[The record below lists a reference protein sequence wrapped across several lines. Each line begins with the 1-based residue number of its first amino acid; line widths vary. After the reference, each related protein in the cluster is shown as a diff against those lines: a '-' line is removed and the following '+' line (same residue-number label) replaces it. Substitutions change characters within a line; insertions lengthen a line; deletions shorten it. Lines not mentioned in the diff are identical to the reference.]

1 MPDILQDFPIKA
13 DPGPVFDAVS
23 SAVGLD
29 HWWTQTCSGEA
40 RPGASFD
47 LGFGPDYQ
55 WRAEVTKCRP
65 RAQFE
70 LTLTQADS
78 DWMGTRVGF
87 ELSPIPGGTQV
98 RFYHRGWP
106 LVNDHYRISCHC
118 WALYLR
124 LLRRYL
130 EHGET
135 VPYAGRLE
143 A

>member
-13 DPGPVFDAVS
+13 DPARVFAAVS
-23 SAVGLD
+23 TAEGLNQ
-29 HWWTQTCSGEA
+29 WWTETCAAQPKLG
-40 RPGASFD
+40 GVYD

-55 WRAEVTKCRP
+55 WGATVSEYKP
-65 RAQFE
+65 GAHFE
-70 LTLTQADS
+70 LTLTRADA
-78 DWMGTRVGF
+78 DWTGTRVGF
-87 ELSPIPGGTQV
+87 DLSPTSRGTKV
-98 RFYHRGWP
+98 RFYHTGWP
-106 LVNDHYRISCHC
+106 EANEHFRISCHC

-135 VPYAGRLE
+135 VPYAARLD